1 MQQLVGAMVALGV
14 WEGENTLEQHDEQ
27 ARRLGGAEAYRL
39 SLCNALLGAVQAQ
52 AVLAD
57 ASAVNGEQRQAAW
70 QEQLRAAGARDSE
83 PEALIGFLR
92 WQALRL
98 AMPLR
103 QIAAR
108 EQTGPIPLAAAHAV
122 DGLQTLLDVIG
133 AGQRVAAGQSI
144 ATADAE
150 ALPVRL
156 RAAREALTDAVGN
169 VDVLLDMLDGVEPQH
184 RPFTTEELQS
194 VERELL
200 DAAVELAPPDRE
212 LPDSGTATLV
222 LCGALAPLAD
232 GLRRHA
238 GAAELRRDVARL
250 GAAAAT
256 FLIALSQ
263 PGPSQAQLDSARRH
277 MIVAVLHGDRG
288 ISRIAGA
295 DIDGERWFLRAVAAV
310 GELMAEGSSGP
321 PVTESAYAS
330 RVTGRA
336 LDVLAICGAWLA
348 HTARRHGTAARSL

>member
-1 MQQLVGAMVALGV
+1 MVALGL
-14 WEGENTLEQHDEQ
+14 WEGENTHEPADDE
-27 ARRLGGAEAYRL
+27 ARRLGGAQAYRL

-52 AVLAD
+52 ALLAD
-57 ASAVNGEQRQAAW
+57 GLSAVSDEQRRAAW
-70 QEQLRAAGARDSE
+70 QEQLRAVGATDSR
-83 PEALIGFLR
+83 PEALMGFLR

-98 AMPLR
+98 AAPLR
-103 QIAAR
+103 EIAAR

-122 DGLQTLLDVIG
+122 DGLQGLLDLIG
-133 AGQRVAAGQSI
+133 TGQSI
-144 ATADAE
+144 AAGQRIAAADAD
-150 ALPVRL
+150 ALPDRL
-156 RAAREALTDAVGN
+156 RAARASLTDAVSN
-169 VDVLLDMLDGVEPQH
+169 VNVLLDMLDSVEQQH
-184 RPFTTEELQS
+184 RPFTPEQLQG

-200 DAAVELAPPDRE
+200 DAAAQLAPLDQE

-232 GLRRHA
+232 GLRRQA
-238 GAAELRRDVARL
+238 GADELRRDVARL

-263 PGPSQAQLDSARRH
+263 PGPTQAQLDSARRH

-288 ISRIAGA
+288 ISRIAVA

-310 GELMAEGSSGP
+310 GELMAEGATGP
-321 PVTESAYAS
+321 PVSDSAYAS
-330 RVTGRA
+330 RVTGWA

-348 HTARRHGTAARSL
+348 HTARRHGTSARSR

>member
-1 MQQLVGAMVALGV
+1 MVALGL
-14 WEGENTLEQHDEQ
+14 WEGDNTLEQHDEQ

-57 ASAVNGEQRQAAW
+57 GLSAVSAEQRQAAW
-70 QEQLRAAGARDSE
+70 QEQLRAAGARDSD
-83 PEALIGFLR
+83 PEALMGFLR

-98 AMPLR
+98 ATPLR
-103 QIAAR
+103 EIAAR
-108 EQTGPIPLAAAHAV
+108 EQTGPIPLAAAHTV

-133 AGQRVAAGQSI
+133 AGQRIATGQSI
-144 ATADAE
+144 ADADAD
-150 ALPVRL
+150 ALPDSL
-156 RAAREALTDAVGN
+156 RAARASLTDALGN
-169 VDVLLDMLDGVEPQH
+169 VDVLLDMRDSVEQEH
-184 RPFTTEELQS
+184 RPFTPQERQS
-194 VERELL
+194 VECELL
-200 DAAVELAPPDRE
+200 DAAVELAPLDQE

-232 GLRRHA
+232 GLRRQA
-238 GAAELRRDVARL
+238 GADELRRDVARL

-256 FLIALSQ
+256 FLIALSH
-263 PGPSQAQLDSARRH
+263 PGPTQAQLDSARRH

-288 ISRIAGA
+288 ISRIAVA
-295 DIDGERWFLRAVAAV
+295 DVDGERWFLRAVAAV
-310 GELMAEGSSGP
+310 GELMAEGSTGP

-336 LDVLAICGAWLA
+336 LEVLSLCGAWLA
-348 HTARRHGTAARSL
+348 HAARRKGT